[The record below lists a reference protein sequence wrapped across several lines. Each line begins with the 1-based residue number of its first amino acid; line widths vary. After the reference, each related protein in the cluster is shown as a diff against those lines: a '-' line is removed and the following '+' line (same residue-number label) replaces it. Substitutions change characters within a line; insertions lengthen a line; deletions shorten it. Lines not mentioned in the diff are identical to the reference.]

1 MSIEALKLTVYF
13 GERDR
18 FDGHLASDVLLDL
31 CERHEVRAAALV
43 RATEGFGIKHQ
54 LHTQRML
61 TLSEDLPLVAVAVDT
76 RSKIEGLLSDV
87 QALMTGGL
95 VTLER
100 TRLVTDLREAAG
112 DPEEVPEATN

>member
-1 MSIEALKLTVYF
+1 MKLTVYF

-18 FDGHLASDVLLDL
+18 FNGHLTSDVLLDL
-31 CERHEVRAAALV
+31 FERHEVQAAVLV

-76 RSKIEGLLSDV
+76 RVEDRSGSCPTS
-87 QALMTGGL
+87 QAL
-95 VTLER
+95 VT
-100 TRLVTDLREAAG
+100 VAAS
-112 DPEEVPEATN
+112 